1 MWNYKK
7 QIFIFVLFLF
17 VITST
22 FGRRSGGR
30 SRTSS
35 SRSRTHGSHTT
46 HHTGSSYPK
55 QTYTT
60 NTGTAH
66 TNYGWKT
73 HTGGSNTGHYYNS
86 PHTGSSSTNWGSPH
100 HSPSQN
106 VFATFHPVGVVAP
119 SYHFHKS
126 TTYVPIYIPSSHTY
140 IHRHHTNTDRTSTTV
155 NNNAPPV
162 APSEPVVYKENSSSD
177 ENSKPTM
184 IVGFNNMIVYG
195 VFENEKHYVIT
206 ISEDLDDDTDDIPDH
221 FLRTEDSSLFEIVTM
236 KPTTTTTTATTPS
249 SEITV
254 DDVIV

>member
-1 MWNYKK
+1 MCNYKK
-7 QIFIFVLFLF
+7 QIFIIVLFFF
-17 VITST
+17 VVTPT

-73 HTGGSNTGHYYNS
+73 HTGGTNTGHYYNS

-106 VFATFHPVGVVAP
+106 VFATFHPVGNFFVDNNTIFFVESLSLPYYSFFKQHFRLSVVNRWSFA
-119 SYHFHKS
+119 
-126 TTYVPIYIPSSHTY
+126 
-140 IHRHHTNTDRTSTTV
+140 
-155 NNNAPPV
+155 A
-162 APSEPVVYKENSSSD
+162 
-177 ENSKPTM
+177 
-184 IVGFNNMIVYG
+184 
-195 VFENEKHYVIT
+195 
-206 ISEDLDDDTDDIPDH
+206 
-221 FLRTEDSSLFEIVTM
+221 
-236 KPTTTTTTATTPS
+236 
-249 SEITV
+249 
-254 DDVIV
+254 